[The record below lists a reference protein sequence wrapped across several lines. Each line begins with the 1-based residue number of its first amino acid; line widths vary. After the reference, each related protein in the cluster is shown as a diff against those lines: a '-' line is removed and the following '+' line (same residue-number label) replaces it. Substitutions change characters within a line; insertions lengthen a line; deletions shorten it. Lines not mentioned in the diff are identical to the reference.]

1 MEEMLGEEATFE
13 HQNVCM
19 LAIVD
24 DKNAT
29 YWTLGDT
36 FLKGYYAIFDN
47 DDHSA
52 AKMGFAPHANSE
64 KKFVEQTRLP
74 VESLGNILWELTWI
88 AQLFPPSSGLSFISW
103 VLGSLWVMFFGIY
116 EMADVSISVT
126 IT

>member
-1 MEEMLGEEATFE
+1 
-13 HQNVCM
+13 M

-52 AKMGFAPHANSE
+52 ARMGFAPHANSE
-64 KKFVEQTRLP
+64 KKFVE
-74 VESLGNILWELTWI
+74 
-88 AQLFPPSSGLSFISW
+88 
-103 VLGSLWVMFFGIY
+103 
-116 EMADVSISVT
+116 
-126 IT
+126 